1 MEEVYKNKIEAQNR
15 VIDEL
20 SKMILRLSEKNRKR
34 VGVNA
39 KESKESNYNK

>member
-1 MEEVYKNKIEAQNR
+1 MEEVYKKKIEVQNR

-34 VGVNA
+34 VGINA
-39 KESKESNYNK
+39 KESKKSNYNR